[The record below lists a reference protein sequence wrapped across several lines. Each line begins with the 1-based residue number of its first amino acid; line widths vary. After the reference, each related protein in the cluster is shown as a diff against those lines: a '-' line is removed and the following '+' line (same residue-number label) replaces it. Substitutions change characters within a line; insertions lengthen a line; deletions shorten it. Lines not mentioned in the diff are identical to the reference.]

1 MVNYKYEIERQMQ
14 RNFDEVFK
22 CEINIKD
29 ERKDLFLYNIIYG
42 T

>member
-14 RNFDEVFK
+14 HNFDEVFK

-29 ERKDLFLYNIIYG
+29 ERKHLFLYNIIYG